1 MKTEP
6 IPADELDPSTIKQ
19 VGALPVE
26 RDADGHWQVILIT
39 TRDSGRWSIPK
50 GNVMKDLS
58 PAEAAAQ
65 EAFEEGGLS
74 GEIDEKPM
82 GSYVFWKRR
91 SGHWELARVEV
102 FLMDVRKQANEY
114 KEKGLR
120 KIERF
125 SFDDAEDAI
134 LEPGLKSLIAAAK
147 EKLLRSKA

>member
-1 MKTEP
+1 MKTEA
-6 IPADELDPSTIKQ
+6 IPTDELDPSTIKQ

-26 RDADGHWQVILIT
+26 RDADGHWRVILIT

-102 FLMDVRKQANEY
+102 FLMDVRKQASEY

-147 EKLLRSKA
+147 EKLLKSKA